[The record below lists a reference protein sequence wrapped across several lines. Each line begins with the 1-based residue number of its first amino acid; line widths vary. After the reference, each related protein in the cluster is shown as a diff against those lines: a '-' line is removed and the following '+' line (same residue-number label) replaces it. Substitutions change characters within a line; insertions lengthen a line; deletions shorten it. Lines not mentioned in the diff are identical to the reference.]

1 MADAEAATALALADG
16 RALLTIENRDLG
28 AAVVEHVS
36 VEWPGVSTLPE
47 PGRPNGLRRRRGR
60 LLAASLL
67 VDGARLA
74 KLSGATPLPAGL
86 SRLAL
91 ALEKGRLMVSGNAV
105 AAGREADFK
114 ARLRVSA
121 GSGRRLRV
129 TVEDIRVQGAPPM
142 PLSAIGA
149 AVLEAFR
156 SHGHGESQSDEVLE
170 VDVLRPAL
178 DELLVAAGWRLPD
191 STTLS
196 LSSVVVSMRGL
207 ELSWAGGAP
216 QAAPVPVTER
226 TSQGYEPPVA
236 ALRRTVDEAPR
247 GPDRALAA
255 HKLAAACERANDEE
269 GAVAALNV
277 CIENAGPGPLVA
289 GAWRRLVELYARR
302 GDPHAAAKAL
312 IASAD
317 DQRTGAPEKERA
329 SALVAAAEILR
340 KRLSLRSDAA
350 MLLERAI
357 ALDPASIEA
366 LEALELVTTES
377 GDSERLAELLERKL
391 ERGTRGPVETKEILA
406 RLLQLY
412 EGPVPKPDRA
422 RSLRERKIGRAHV

>member
-156 SHGHGESQSDEVLE
+156 SHGHGQSKSDEVLE

-178 DELLVAAGWRLPD
+178 DELLVAAGGRLPD
-191 STTLS
+191 STTPR
-196 LSSVVVSMRGL
+196 LSSVVVSVRGL
-207 ELSWAGGAP
+207 ELSWAGGSAP
-216 QAAPVPVTER
+216 EAAPLHVPER

-255 HKLAAACERANDEE
+255 HKLAAACERAHDEE

-289 GAWRRLVELYARR
+289 
-302 GDPHAAAKAL
+302 
-312 IASAD
+312 
-317 DQRTGAPEKERA
+317 
-329 SALVAAAEILR
+329 
-340 KRLSLRSDAA
+340 
-350 MLLERAI
+350 
-357 ALDPASIEA
+357 
-366 LEALELVTTES
+366 
-377 GDSERLAELLERKL
+377 
-391 ERGTRGPVETKEILA
+391 
-406 RLLQLY
+406 
-412 EGPVPKPDRA
+412 
-422 RSLRERKIGRAHV
+422 